1 MAEETPEFGVVAKEF
16 KAFNEQMRDPLV
28 VGALLNK
35 LSEERRSTNLLL
47 KEIHQKLDRLSSRLE
62 AMEVRGNS
70 PKEAVLETFLSE
82 VDERLVA
89 FVKSKSRVNA
99 EEVQQSFGYKN
110 RNAASARLNA
120 LYKQGVLQ
128 KKLAGRTAFFSITL
142 TVPKSPEVPTTKEG
156 NLQDASFDRPV

>member
-1 MAEETPEFGVVAKEF
+1 
-16 KAFNEQMRDPLV
+16 MRDPLV

-70 PKEAVLETFLSE
+70 PKEAVRETFLSE
-82 VDERLVA
+82 VDERLIA
-89 FVKSKSRVNA
+89 FVKESGRASA
-99 EEVQQSFGYKN
+99 EQVQKSFGYKN

-128 KKLAGRTAFFSITL
+128 KKLAGRTAFFTITL
-142 TVPKSPEVPTTKEG
+142 TVPKTVPSTPTKEG
-156 NLQDASFDRPV
+156 ISQNASFD